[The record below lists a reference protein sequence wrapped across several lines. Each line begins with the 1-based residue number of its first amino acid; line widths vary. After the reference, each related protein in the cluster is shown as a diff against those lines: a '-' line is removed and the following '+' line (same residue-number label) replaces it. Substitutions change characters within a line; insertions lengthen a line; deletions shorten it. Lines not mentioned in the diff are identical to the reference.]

1 MDDETRGSVPTT
13 CRAAVGIG
21 AKFAA
26 FAALLAGGAGAAVVQ
41 AAPEPTVRLLAS
53 NMVGAKEVPST
64 SGDPNGRVNAEFDIK
79 NGNVICARF
88 RVQSLSPGSVIQ
100 GTHIHKGTAGVN
112 GLIRVDFGG
121 KLNKC
126 VTVPKSLANQI
137 KTSPSGWYANLHTN
151 LYPSGAVR
159 AQLRKGPPKG

>member
-13 CRAAVGIG
+13 RRAAVGIG

-64 SGDPNGRVNAEFDIK
+64 SGDPNGRANAEFEIK
-79 NGNVICARF
+79 NGNIICARF
-88 RVQSLSPGSVIQ
+88 RAQSWSPGSVIQ
-100 GTHIHKGTAGVN
+100 MTHIHN
-112 GLIRVDFGG
+112 GRPG
-121 KLNKC
+121 
-126 VTVPKSLANQI
+126 
-137 KTSPSGWYANLHTN
+137 
-151 LYPSGAVR
+151 
-159 AQLRKGPPKG
+159 